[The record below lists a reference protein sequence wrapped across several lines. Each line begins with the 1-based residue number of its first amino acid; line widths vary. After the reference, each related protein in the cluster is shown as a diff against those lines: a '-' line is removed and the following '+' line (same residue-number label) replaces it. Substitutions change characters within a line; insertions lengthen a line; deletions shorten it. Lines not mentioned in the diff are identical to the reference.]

1 MRRALIVYGG
11 WEGHEPAGMSNF
23 LAEQLGSRGV
33 ETTITDSL
41 DVFKKLRSD
50 EFQLIVPMWTMESIE
65 KEQLEPL
72 LNLVRQGVGIGGL
85 HGVIDSFRHEAEFHL
100 MFGGQWVTHFEFAVR
115 TYEVHMDGEHSPITD
130 GLPAFSVTT
139 EQYYLLVDPA
149 NSVLATMR
157 VDGVRM
163 PVAWTKRYG
172 KGRVFYCS
180 LGHSVDTISQPPAA
194 LELVTRGMLWAA
206 GALEP

>member
-1 MRRALIVYGG
+1 
-11 WEGHEPAGMSNF
+11 MSKF
-23 LAEQLGSRGV
+23 LAALLKKRGV

-41 DVFKKLRSD
+41 DVFKDLHSD
-50 EFQLIVPMWTMESIE
+50 DFQLIVPVWTMESIA
-65 KEQLEPL
+65 KGQIDPL
-72 LNLVRQGVGIGGL
+72 LNLVRQGVGIAGL

-115 TYEVHMDGEHSPITD
+115 TYEVSLDGEPSPIID
-130 GLPAFSVTT
+130 GLSTFAVTT

-149 NSVLATMR
+149 NTVLATMR

-163 PVAWTKRYG
+163 PVAWTKHYA

-180 LGHSVDTISQPPAA
+180 LGHSVDTISQPAA
-194 LELVTRGMLWAA
+194 LELVSRGMLWAA
-206 GALEP
+206 GALTT